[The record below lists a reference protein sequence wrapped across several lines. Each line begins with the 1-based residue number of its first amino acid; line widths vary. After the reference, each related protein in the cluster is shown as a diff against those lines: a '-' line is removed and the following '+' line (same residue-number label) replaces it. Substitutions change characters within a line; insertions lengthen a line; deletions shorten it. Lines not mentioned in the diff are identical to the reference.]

1 MLVLTN
7 RGEAAIIE
15 HHEIFNAAL
24 ERNKKRAV
32 ANLETHIKEGLLHTL
47 AAM

>member
-1 MLVLTN
+1 MMVFTY

-15 HHEIFNAAL
+15 HHDIFNAAL
-24 ERNKKRAV
+24 ERDKKRAV
-32 ANLETHIKEGLLHTL
+32 ANLEIHIKEGLIHTL